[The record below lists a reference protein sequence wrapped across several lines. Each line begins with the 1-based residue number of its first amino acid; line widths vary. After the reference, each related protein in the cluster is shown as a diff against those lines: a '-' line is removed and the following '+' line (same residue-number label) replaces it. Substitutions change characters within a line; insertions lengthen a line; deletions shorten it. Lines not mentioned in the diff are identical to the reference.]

1 MQKIDFDGLMV
12 SLASPE
18 EILKWSHGSVEFAD
32 TVNYRTWKPRL
43 KGLFCEAIFGPTKNY
58 ECSCGKYKGARYKGF
73 VCERCGVEIA
83 SARVRRERMGHVEL
97 ASPVVHVWYYKTTP
111 SRIGLL
117 LGLSVTE
124 IEKILYF
131 VKYIATADFDDK
143 KKVSVIQTL
152 EESYK
157 SRLADL
163 EEVYAEELE
172 RARKDGKIASDA
184 KKKDEGQDMR
194 NMISDLELIYT
205 ENKMELEKEYSR
217 MKSIIASLKPGAT
230 ILESD
235 YRNFFNKF
243 NHIFEFMS
251 GSDAILSLLTKI
263 NLEKNIQEAAEKF
276 NNSKGE
282 EKKKTFKLLRLLINL
297 YISDTRPEWMV
308 MKYLPV
314 IPPDIRPVIS
324 LEGGKIATS
333 DANQYYRRVV
343 QRNLRLKKMIQVGM
357 PDVVKKN
364 EIRLLQ
370 ESVNNLIIGDKTQA
384 SGNGRGGTARVF
396 KSLTDKLSKKE
407 GIFRQ
412 NLLGKRVDY
421 SGRSVITVGPNLEL
435 DECGIPL
442 YIAIRIFSPFVIS
455 KLIERGYANTP
466 KQAEKMIREE
476 EVIALDILQ
485 EVIKGKYV
493 LLNRAPTLHKLS
505 IQAFKVKLVSGKTVR
520 IHPLVCSGFN
530 ADFDGDQ
537 MAVHL
542 PLSEQAQEEAKEI
555 MSSRKNTL
563 LPSSGAPSIVLSQ
576 DMILGVYYL
585 TSNPTDAE
593 LITGYYAN
601 FEEVVA
607 AHNKQGLNVRDVV
620 LVKHKGEFVK
630 STVGRCVVNSVLPVD
645 LQFAK
650 VGKIDTNSQFKKN
663 EIKIVMDAVYD
674 IGGQDLLAETANKL
688 KEIGFRY
695 AQQSSVTISVFDI
708 LTPPE
713 KNTIITNGDE
723 KVRKLLNN
731 WYNGFYSNDEKSS
744 LNQDIWLEVDSEIQK
759 KIKDLYSQHT
769 DNNYFMLADSKAR
782 GSFGTLSYLSG
793 MRGLVQGAS
802 GKIIDLPIKSGYLE
816 GYTPLEY
823 FLGCHNSRKGR
834 TDIALKTADSGY
846 ITRKLCDSNQ
856 EVIVKEHDCGTDEYI
871 QFDKYSIQTGGET
884 LSDIIYGRTLAHD
897 IINDDGIVLAKAGE
911 LLDRKIV
918 QNIIEDEIDT
928 IKVRSSI
935 GCKTANGVCQKCFG
949 MDLSTRKLIDLGV
962 AIGIIASQS
971 LGERTTQLTLDS
983 KHNKGVSADGED
995 VTQGGLARVDELL
1008 EVRIPK
1014 GKGIVSPFDG
1024 AIRITQDG
1032 KLQTIEILA
1041 EEEKKHYFMKTDYV
1055 ACVQKGDQLVKWSDY
1070 AIKGKSK
1077 LKVKEDGVV
1086 VEVLKDQI
1094 ILGVFKSEKKTVSPG
1109 TRFKVQNG
1117 DKVNKGQILTTGALD
1132 LKEYKSIVG
1141 DLEVQKYIVNELQK
1155 VYVGASQDV
1164 NRKYMEIVVKQMF
1177 SKFLVEEGG
1186 DSSFVP
1192 GSIVSYEEYLKV
1204 ASQLTE
1210 EGKDLP
1216 KGQRLIFGLTQVA
1229 KEGASWLSAASFQE
1243 TVRVMVENS
1252 LKGAIDELSD
1262 LKSNVILGR
1271 PLPIGSNFR
1280 NSLEL
1285 ENGNQEEIVMEE
1297 LDLVE

>member
-32 TVNYRTWKPRL
+32 TVNYRTGKARL
-43 KGLFCEAIFGPTKNY
+43 KGLFCEAIFGPAKNY
-58 ECSCGKYKGARYKGF
+58 ECSCGKYKWARYKGF

-83 SARVRRERMGHVEL
+83 SARVRRERMGHIEL

-131 VKYIATADFDDK
+131 VKYIATNDFDDK
-143 KKVSVIQTL
+143 KKSTIIQTL

-157 SRLADL
+157 SRLMDL
-163 EEVYAEELE
+163 EEVYAEETE
-172 RARKDGKIASDA
+172 RAKEEVKGKKAIN
-184 KKKDEGQDMR
+184 DMK
-194 NMISDLELIYT
+194 NMLNDLELIYK
-205 ENKMELEKEYSR
+205 ENKLELEKEYSR
-217 MKSIIASLKPGAT
+217 MKSIIASLKPGGT

-243 NHIFEFMS
+243 NHVFGFKS
-251 GSDAILSLLTKI
+251 GSDAILELLTKI
-263 NLEKNIQEAAEKF
+263 DLEKNIQEAAEKF
-276 NNSKGE
+276 NGSKWE
-282 EKKKTFKLLRLLINL
+282 ERKKTFKLLRLLINL
-297 YISDTRPEWMV
+297 YVSNTRPEWMV

-324 LEGGKIATS
+324 LEWGKIATS

-370 ESVNNLIIGDKTQA
+370 ESVNNLIIWDKSQS

-421 SGRSVITVGPNLEL
+421 SGRSVITVGPNLAL
-435 DECGIPL
+435 DECGVPL

-466 KQAEKMIREE
+466 KQAEKMIRDE
-476 EVIALDILQ
+476 EVIALEILQ
-485 EVIKGKYV
+485 EVIKNKYV

-530 ADFDGDQ
+530 ADFDGDM

-555 MSSRKNTL
+555 MCSIKNTL
-563 LPSSGAPSIVLSQ
+563 LPSSGVPSIVLSQ
-576 DMILGVYYL
+576 DMILWVYYL
-585 TSNPTDAE
+585 TAEPQNYDHISWYFKSITDVVS
-593 LITGYYAN
+593 GY
-601 FEEVVA
+601 EKLGLSTTDVVVVKHGDNYVTTTVGKCIFNNA
-607 AHNKQGLNVRDVV
+607 LPDVMQFTEIGKISTNKQ
-620 LVKHKGEFVK
+620 F
-630 STVGRCVVNSVLPVD
+630 T
-645 LQFAK
+645 
-650 VGKIDTNSQFKKN
+650 KN
-663 EIKIVMDAVYD
+663 EIKVAMDMVYD
-674 IGGQDLLAETANKL
+674 IGWQELLSDVANKM
-688 KEIGFRY
+688 KELGFTY
-695 AQQSSVTISVFDI
+695 AQQSSLTISVFDI
-708 LTPPE
+708 LTPVE
-713 KNTIITNGDE
+713 KHAIIAWGDE
-723 KVRKLLNN
+723 KVKKLLNH
-731 WYNGFYSNDEKSS
+731 WYHWFYSNEEKSS
-744 LNQDIWLEVDSEIQK
+744 INQDIRLEVDSEIQK
-759 KIKDLYSQHT
+759 KVKELYSKYP

-793 MRGLVQGAS
+793 MRWLVQGAS

-816 GYTPLEY
+816 WYTPLEY

-856 EVIVKEHDCGTDEYI
+856 EVIVKEYDCGTSEYV
-871 QFDKYSIQTGGET
+871 QFDKYSLQAGGE
-884 LSDIIYGRTLAHD
+884 DFMEVIYGRTLAHD
-897 IINDDGIVLAKAGE
+897 IINDDGIVLAHAGN
-911 LLDRKIV
+911 LLDRSAVALIKDN
-918 QNIIEDEIDT
+918 QIDT
-928 IKVRSSI
+928 VKVRSSM
-935 GCKTANGVCQKCFG
+935 GCKTVNGVCQKCFG
-949 MDLSTRKLIDLGV
+949 MDLSTRQLIDLGV
-962 AIGIIASQS
+962 AIGIVASQS
-971 LGERTTQLTLDS
+971 LGERTTQVTLNS
-983 KHNKGVSADGED
+983 KHVKGVAAGWED
-995 VTQGGLARVDELL
+995 VTQWGLARIDELL

-1014 GKGIVSPFDG
+1014 AKGVVCPFDG
-1024 AIRITQDG
+1024 TVRISQDG

-1041 EEEKKHYFMKTDYV
+1041 EEEKKFYLIKPEYV
-1055 ACVQKGDQLVKWSDY
+1055 PCVRKWEQLTKGSDY
-1070 AIKGKSK
+1070 AIKGRSK
-1077 LKVKEDGVV
+1077 IKVKDDGVV
-1086 VEVLKDQI
+1086 LEVTKEQVVLWVYKT
-1094 ILGVFKSEKKTVSPG
+1094 ERKTVSPG
-1109 TRFKVQNG
+1109 TRIKVQHW
-1117 DKVNKGQILTTGALD
+1117 DRVLKWQILTTGSLD
-1132 LKEYKSIVG
+1132 LKEYKTIVG
-1141 DLEVQKYIVNELQK
+1141 DMEVQKYIVNELQM
-1155 VYVGASQDV
+1155 VYIWASQEV

-1177 SKFLVEEGG
+1177 SRFLVEDGG

-1192 GSIVSYEEYLKV
+1192 WSIVSYEEYLQV
-1204 ASQLTE
+1204 CSLLTS

-1216 KGQRLIFGLTQVA
+1216 KGQRLVFWLTQVA
-1229 KEGASWLSAASFQE
+1229 KEWASRLSAASFQE

-1252 LKGAIDELSD
+1252 LKGAIDELQD

-1280 NSLEL
+1280 KALKLESLDEDDML
-1285 ENGNQEEIVMEE
+1285 E
-1297 LDLVE
+1297 LDLAE